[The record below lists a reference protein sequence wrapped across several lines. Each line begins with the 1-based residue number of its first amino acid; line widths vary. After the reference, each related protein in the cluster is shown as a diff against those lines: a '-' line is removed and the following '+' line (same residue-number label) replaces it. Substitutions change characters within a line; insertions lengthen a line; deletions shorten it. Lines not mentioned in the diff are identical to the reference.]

1 MLLDMSKNQ
10 LRSLPFEIGQCSL
23 LADLYLDENQIG
35 YLPDT
40 IGRLIFCPNLVNYQ
54 FVILIKIS

>member
-1 MLLDMSKNQ
+1 MSKNQ